1 MFCLPLVKTLYWE
14 NDENIYNFDKKYMKI
29 LLGQT
34 SWNILEKGFEEF
46 DEIELS
52 KNMFILLIDNDMQI
66 VIIYVFMFLLL
77 MYRGY
82 TFSWT
87 LDE

>member
-29 LLGQT
+29 LLGHT
-34 SWNILEKGFEEF
+34 SWNILEKGFEGF

-52 KNMFILLIDNDMQI
+52 KNIFILLIDNDMQI

-82 TFSWT
+82 IFSWT